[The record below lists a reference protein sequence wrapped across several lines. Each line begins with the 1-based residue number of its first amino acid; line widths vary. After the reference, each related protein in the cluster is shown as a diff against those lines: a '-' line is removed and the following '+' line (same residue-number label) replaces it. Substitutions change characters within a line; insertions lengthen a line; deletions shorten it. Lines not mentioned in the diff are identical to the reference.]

1 MGCLDGF
8 MLFIIYLHTESL
20 FKMKDVKLRRV
31 NRTKYCQ
38 KCEEMVEIVMIEQT
52 GYCPDCKEKLY
63 TTDTRRE
70 RLK

>member
-1 MGCLDGF
+1 
-8 MLFIIYLHTESL
+8 
-20 FKMKDVKLRRV
+20 MKDVKLRRV